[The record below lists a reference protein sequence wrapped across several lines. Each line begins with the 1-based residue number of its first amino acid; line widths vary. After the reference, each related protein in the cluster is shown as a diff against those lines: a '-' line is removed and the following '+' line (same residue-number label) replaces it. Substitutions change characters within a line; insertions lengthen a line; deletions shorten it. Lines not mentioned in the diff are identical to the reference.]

1 MIYLYWVF
9 ALIHIQNIILSYSIV
24 NTCVRNTSHN
34 IIGSWITLNIQDTTE
49 EGKRNKINLN
59 KWYVYEIST
68 VYTMYFWFD
77 WFIYIHLLLAQID
90 IVLVEVVSD
99 VSTNIFIT
107 WWYLK
112 QVSEPDKVINT
123 TENPI
128 YEIL

>member
-1 MIYLYWVF
+1 
-9 ALIHIQNIILSYSIV
+9 
-24 NTCVRNTSHN
+24 
-34 IIGSWITLNIQDTTE
+34 
-49 EGKRNKINLN
+49 
-59 KWYVYEIST
+59 
-68 VYTMYFWFD
+68 MYFWFD